1 MNMSFSDDW
10 RQYFRLLHAI
20 EQKGPLV
27 NRANVQFK
35 IAGSLGMLT
44 DKVLLGPRIEM
55 ASSHKHDPENLVYFR
70 SAIVTT
76 LGIGLAG
83 FVTALDPQPNSEA
96 WTVIPFTPSI
106 SFVPYAEWPATV
118 QFQILQRLVAHICHL
133 TRSIRDL
140 TPFRNFL

>member
-1 MNMSFSDDW
+1 MKMPFSDDW
-10 RQYFRLLHAI
+10 RQYFCLLHAI
-20 EQKGPLV
+20 EQKDDLV
-27 NRANVQFK
+27 NRADLQFK

-44 DKVLLGPRIEM
+44 DKVLLGPRIDL
-55 ASSHKHDPENLVYFR
+55 ASLHKHDPENLVYFR
-70 SAIVTT
+70 SGIVTT

-83 FVTALDPQPNSEA
+83 FVTALDPQPNSDA

-118 QFQILQRLVAHICHL
+118 QFQILQRLVAHIRHL

-140 TPFRNFL
+140 TPFRDFL

>member
-1 MNMSFSDDW
+1 MKMPFSDDW
-10 RQYFRLLHAI
+10 SQYFRLLHAI
-20 EQKGPLV
+20 EQKGLLV

-35 IAGSLGMLT
+35 VAGSLGMLT

-55 ASSHKHDPENLVYFR
+55 ASSQNHDPENLVYFR

-76 LGIGLAG
+76 QGIGLVG
-83 FVTALDPQPNSEA
+83 FVTPIDPQENLDA
-96 WTVIPFTPSI
+96 WTVIPLTPSI

-118 QFQILQRLVAHICHL
+118 QFQILQRLVAHIRHL

-140 TPFRNFL
+140 TPFRDFL